1 MNSRNT
7 AESTGMFPPT
17 PNPARA
23 NRQARPTND
32 GAAPAEMPNAPVM
45 KRVALN
51 EKLRMDVSECE
62 GRQNVDLYRLPQ
74 ISEPTL
80 HVIAPKRSP
89 MLRARLKKGAENPN
103 SFTAGDKTR
112 PERSGQTESAK

>member
-1 MNSRNT
+1 
-7 AESTGMFPPT
+7 MFPPT

-51 EKLRMDVSECE
+51 EKLRVDVSVWQ
-62 GRQNVDLYRLPQ
+62 GRQDVDPYRLPQ
-74 ISEPTL
+74 MSEPTL
-80 HVIAPKRSP
+80 QVIAPKRRP
-89 MLRARLKKGAENPN
+89 MLRARLRNGAENPN

-112 PERSGQTESAK
+112 PERSGQTE